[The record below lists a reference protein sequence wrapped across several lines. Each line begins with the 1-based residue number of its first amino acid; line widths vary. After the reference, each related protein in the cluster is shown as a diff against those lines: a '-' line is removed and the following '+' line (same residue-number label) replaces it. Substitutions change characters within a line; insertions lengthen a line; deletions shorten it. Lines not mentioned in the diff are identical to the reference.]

1 MSVEAK
7 EFLSNNDLNGA
18 LEALQA
24 TIRAD
29 PSNPK
34 HRIFLF
40 QLLCVMGNWKRAITQ
55 LKVSAELDPLALMMA
70 QTYREGIICEIY
82 REKVFS
88 GDKVPLIFG
97 EPEEWLA
104 LLIESLKVL
113 STGAASEAHLLREKA
128 FSKAPA
134 VGGEINGQKFD
145 WIADAD
151 MRLGPILEVVIN
163 GRYFWLPFSAINS
176 ITIEAPVDLR
186 DYVWTPANINLINGG
201 DVVGLIPSRYE
212 GSTNDSDPLVLLA
225 KSTEWSDVGAET
237 FVGKG
242 QRLFTTDFGDIALM
256 DVRTIKMNHSID
268 ESG

>member
-113 STGAASEAHLLREKA
+113 STGAVSEANLLREKA

-134 VGGEINGQKFD
+134 VGGEINDQKFD

-151 MRLGPILEVVIN
+151 MRLGPIL
-163 GRYFWLPFSAINS
+163 
-176 ITIEAPVDLR
+176 
-186 DYVWTPANINLINGG
+186 
-201 DVVGLIPSRYE
+201 
-212 GSTNDSDPLVLLA
+212 
-225 KSTEWSDVGAET
+225 
-237 FVGKG
+237 
-242 QRLFTTDFGDIALM
+242 
-256 DVRTIKMNHSID
+256 
-268 ESG
+268 